1 MSQSVWGFRARGKS
15 MKAVGLTRYLA
26 ATDPNAFLDVE
37 LPEPTPGDQD
47 LLVSVQ
53 AVSVNPVDTK
63 VRTSGRRE
71 EQTPRVLGWDA
82 AGIVKATGNRVTA
95 FTPGDHVYYAGDI
108 TRSGSNAQLHC
119 VDARIAGHKPKSL
132 SFAEAAALPLAS
144 ITAWE
149 ALFDR
154 LQINIEGADAGKSIL
169 IVGGA
174 GGVGSIAIQL
184 ARQVAGLEVVATA
197 SRDETRAWV
206 RSLGANEVINH
217 REALDKAIKAAG
229 LAPPDFILCLNDT
242 AGHWLSMTRVL
253 ATFGRICSVVET
265 DEPLD
270 LMPLKR
276 KCGSFSWESMFT
288 RSMLQT
294 SDMVEQHHLLNK
306 VAALVDQ
313 KRVVSTANRRLSPI
327 SADTIRQ
334 AHMDIERG
342 DTIGKIVIE
351 GWTP

>member
-1 MSQSVWGFRARGKS
+1 
-15 MKAVGLTRYLA
+15 MKAIGLTRYLP
-26 ATDPNAFLDVE
+26 ATDPNAFIDTE
-37 LPEPTPGDQD
+37 LPEPTPGDHD

-63 VRTSGRRE
+63 VRASGRKE
-71 EQTPRVLGWDA
+71 ENPPRVLGWDA
-82 AGIVKATGNRVTA
+82 AGIVRATGKSVTGFA
-95 FTPGDHVYYAGDI
+95 PGDHVYYAGDI

-119 VDARIAGHKPKSL
+119 VDARIVGHKPESM
-132 SFAEAAALPLAS
+132 SFADAAALPLAS

-154 LQINIEGADAGKSIL
+154 LQINTVGADAGKSIL

-184 ARQVAGLEVVATA
+184 ARQVAGLKVVATA
-197 SRDETRAWV
+197 SRAETRAWV
-206 RSLGANEVINH
+206 QGLGADEVINH
-217 REALDKAIKAAG
+217 REALDKALKSAG

-242 AGHWLSMTRVL
+242 AGHWQAMTRAL

-294 SDMVEQHHLLNK
+294 PDMIEQRHLLNQ
-306 VAALVDQ
+306 VAALIDHRKV
-313 KRVVSTANRRLSPI
+313 KGTANRQLSPI
-327 SADTIRQ
+327 CADTIRQ
-334 AHMDIERG
+334 AHIDVERG

-351 GWTP
+351 GWAP